1 MTETTNTFDG
11 LGIAP
16 SILSALDRLK
26 FTSPTP
32 IQYKTIPLGLEGK
45 DVMGIAQTGTGKTF
59 AFGIPL
65 VQRLAQ
71 VKGRALI
78 VVPTRELAIQ
88 VDESLRKLTSVVGL
102 KTVVLIGGDSMGRQ
116 VQGLKALPRVLI
128 GTPGRLIDHVQQKTL
143 KLHDVSILVL
153 DEADRMLDMGFA
165 PQINTI
171 LKQVSAERQTM
182 LFSATMPTEVLTIAR
197 SYMKLPIQ
205 VEVAPA
211 GTAAEKVTQEL
222 YIVRKELK
230 NELLASI
237 LTQYHGPVLVFCRTK
252 FGCSKLTKSL
262 RMLKY
267 TAAEIHSDRSLGQRK
282 EALEGFKRGQY
293 RILIATDI
301 AARGIDVK
309 GIELVLNYDLPDDPE
324 NYVHRIGRTG
334 RAGHTG
340 HAISF
345 ASPDQRGEVKGI
357 ERTMK
362 INLPVASK
370 HPTIQLEQF
379 DKSGGDSG
387 AKRNFR
393 GGSSS
398 RGGYRGGNSRS
409 SGPRSGNR
417 SSSSNDSFYSGGGS
431 SAPRRSNSGYSG
443 GNRSDSPRSGGSR
456 SSNSG
461 YGAKNYGGGSGNRS
475 SHGSSGRSSSRPSR

>member
-182 LFSATMPTEVLTIAR
+182 LFSATMPTGVLTIA
-197 SYMKLPIQ
+197 
-205 VEVAPA
+205 
-211 GTAAEKVTQEL
+211 
-222 YIVRKELK
+222 
-230 NELLASI
+230 
-237 LTQYHGPVLVFCRTK
+237 
-252 FGCSKLTKSL
+252 
-262 RMLKY
+262 
-267 TAAEIHSDRSLGQRK
+267 
-282 EALEGFKRGQY
+282 
-293 RILIATDI
+293 
-301 AARGIDVK
+301 
-309 GIELVLNYDLPDDPE
+309 
-324 NYVHRIGRTG
+324 
-334 RAGHTG
+334 
-340 HAISF
+340 
-345 ASPDQRGEVKGI
+345 
-357 ERTMK
+357 
-362 INLPVASK
+362 
-370 HPTIQLEQF
+370 
-379 DKSGGDSG
+379 
-387 AKRNFR
+387 
-393 GGSSS
+393 
-398 RGGYRGGNSRS
+398 
-409 SGPRSGNR
+409 
-417 SSSSNDSFYSGGGS
+417 
-431 SAPRRSNSGYSG
+431 
-443 GNRSDSPRSGGSR
+443 
-456 SSNSG
+456 
-461 YGAKNYGGGSGNRS
+461 
-475 SHGSSGRSSSRPSR
+475 